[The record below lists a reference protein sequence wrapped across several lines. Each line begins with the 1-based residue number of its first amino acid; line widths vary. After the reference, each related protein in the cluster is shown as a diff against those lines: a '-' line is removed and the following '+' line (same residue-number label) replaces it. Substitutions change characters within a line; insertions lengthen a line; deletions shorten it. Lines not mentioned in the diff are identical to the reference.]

1 MDSDHGLATGR
12 AADREDGSAT
22 EGADPM
28 TPEQLAALGDKLRTQ
43 DNLATEHPLYVV
55 YDKERI
61 IGLDSEHA
69 DKFVWVAYTDDG
81 LLDASEGVLA
91 FIRKYHDDWDD
102 VYYENNLY
110 RRVGYVEINRFRTA
124 CLTMDA
130 AKDYIRDN
138 AHHLNKP
145 FVFVESLHR
154 NPQMIAI
161 RRHLMEQGQ

>member
-1 MDSDHGLATGR
+1 
-12 AADREDGSAT
+12 
-22 EGADPM
+22 M

-61 IGLDSEHA
+61 MGI
-69 DKFVWVAYTDDG
+69 F
-81 LLDASEGVLA
+81 
-91 FIRKYHDDWDD
+91 DD
-102 VYYENNLY
+102 VHYENKVY
-110 RRVGYVEINRFRTA
+110 RRLAYVEINRFRTA

-138 AHHLNKP
+138 AHHLREP

-161 RRHLMEQGQ
+161 RRHLMEQGK

>member
-1 MDSDHGLATGR
+1 
-12 AADREDGSAT
+12 
-22 EGADPM
+22 M
-28 TPEQLAALGDKLRTQ
+28 TPSELAALGDKVRNQ

-55 YDKERI
+55 YDRERI
-61 IGLDSEHA
+61 MGLDSEHA
-69 DKFVWVAYTDDG
+69 EKFVWVAYTDDG
-81 LLDASEGVLA
+81 PIDASDEVLA
-91 FIRKYHDDWDD
+91 FIRKYHDDFEY
-102 VYYENNLY
+102 VLCENKMY
-110 RRVGYVEINRFRTA
+110 RRIGYVEINRFRAA

-138 AHHLNKP
+138 AHHLRKP